1 MGIGAYGGLD
11 NDAKA
16 VTIDCLDMIQHWEE
30 QGEPEEEIGRL
41 IHEDVVGVIWDA
53 LPPSFVEAER
63 MHGNNGHMA
72 LAHNDLLVVEIIGW
86 EHDIGL
92 RVRVR
97 DSLEYWEENLAY
109 QTLERTA
116 KGFFDRLSRY
126 LDLRVKTSGFTSARY
141 QPKQA
146 V

>member
-1 MGIGAYGGLD
+1 MGIGAYGGFD

-16 VTIDCLDMIQHWEE
+16 VTIDCLNMIEHWEE
-30 QGEPEEEIGRL
+30 QGEPDNLIGEL
-41 IHEDVVGVIWDA
+41 IHEDVVGAIWAA
-53 LPPSFVEAER
+53 LPPSFVEADR
-63 MHGNNGHMA
+63 SHSKDHMA

-116 KGFFDRLSRY
+116 RGFFDRLSRH
-126 LDLRVKTSGFTSARY
+126 LDLRVKTGAFASAPY